1 MIDSSA
7 ICQFYEAAVTD
18 KFS

>member
-7 ICQFYEAAVTD
+7 
-18 KFS
+18 

>member
-7 ICQFYEAAVTD
+7 MRVELDITE
-18 KFS
+18 